1 MEQSSPDWA
10 SIEAFARAD
19 SGVSMAEKAAAPE
32 AVPCWAGDW
41 ARVDVRTQVWGQAAV
56 LRTVAALP
64 ATHPWRLGGTAGSIR
79 QVQWTG
85 RPATV
90 PEEVLCILSVTA
102 TDPQLSAGEGPGS
115 SSFGG
120 LGALGGL
127 GGLGGLGAFGGLG
140 ATADSLVSDAF
151 DDAVSDV
158 VHVLSAS
165 REQRWAGAL
174 VRLPGTWLPAAAVL
188 PRGVPGVPSPRTH
201 WATESVEFDERFVV
215 HSENEQVTAALLSPS
230 VMAVLMDAVPRGAA
244 VTISGDAL
252 QVWWPYDQGT
262 RSDVGRVQRSAVAG
276 LLLVKTFPRFVLADH
291 PDRSA
296 EVERSLARKAD
307 EAHAYRARLTY
318 GRSPDPVL
326 QRIYDQARARIGA

>member
-1 MEQSSPDWA
+1 MDESSPDWA

-19 SGVSMAEKAAAPE
+19 SGVSMAEPAVAPE
-32 AVPCWAGDW
+32 VAPCWAGDW

-64 ATHPWRLGGTAGSIR
+64 AAHPWRLGGTAGSVR

-85 RPATV
+85 RPVTV
-90 PEEVLCILSVTA
+90 PDEVLCILSVTA
-102 TDPQLSAGEGPGS
+102 TDPQLSAGTVDAGPLG
-115 SSFGG
+115 SFGDLATLAG
-120 LGALGGL
+120 TVRLGG
-127 GGLGGLGAFGGLG
+127 GIVTDTVG
-140 ATADSLVSDAF
+140 DAL
-151 DDAVSDV
+151 SDV
-158 VHVLSAS
+158 VHSLGAG

-174 VRLPGTWLPAAAVL
+174 VRLPGSWLPAAALL

-201 WATESVEFDERFVV
+201 WATESVDFDERYVV

-230 VMAVLMDAVPRGAA
+230 VMAVLLDAVPRGAA

-252 QVWWPYDQGT
+252 QVWWPYDEGT
-262 RSDVGRVQRSAVAG
+262 STDYGRVQRSAVAA

-296 EVERSLARKAD
+296 EVERTLARRAD
-307 EAHAYRARLTY
+307 EAQTYRAGLSY

-326 QRIYDQARARIGA
+326 QRIYDQARSTLQP

>member
-1 MEQSSPDWA
+1 MDQSSPDWA

-19 SGVSMAEKAAAPE
+19 SGVSMAEPAAAPE

-64 ATHPWRLGGTAGSIR
+64 TAHPWRLGGTAGSIR

-90 PEEVLCILSVTA
+90 PDEVLCILSVTA
-102 TDPQLSAGEGPGS
+102 TDPQLSAGEAIGS
-115 SSFGG
+115 GSFSVTGG
-120 LGALGGL
+120 LG
-127 GGLGGLGAFGGLG
+127 
-140 ATADSLVSDAF
+140 DSLVSEAF
-151 DDAVSDV
+151 GDAVSDV
-158 VHVLSAS
+158 VHALSAG

-174 VRLPGTWLPAAAVL
+174 VRLTGTWLPAAALL

-252 QVWWPYDQGT
+252 QVWWPYDEGT
-262 RSDVGRVQRSAVAG
+262 RSDVGRVQRCAVAA

-307 EAHAYRARLTY
+307 EAHAYRAGRTY

-326 QRIYDQARARIGA
+326 QRIYDQARTRAGV